1 MKFDALTDILLKLEN
16 AFNDPGENLVRRIDA
31 CIAEVA
37 QLADPASIGP
47 LLSLLDDEAEYD
59 EVMFSLIHA
68 AEHFDDAVYVPA
80 LLAALPG
87 LQEHSPRW
95 AQTLFMR
102 VLNSEPA
109 RLEMV
114 RALREAAPAVKAA
127 ALELADSINQQSPA
141 FLAKTVVVMVAAQP
155 AA

>member
-1 MKFDALTDILLKLEN
+1 MKSDVLINTLLRLEN
-16 AFNDPGENLVRRIDA
+16 AFNDPGENPLRRIDA

-37 QLADPASIGP
+37 RLADPASIGP

-68 AEHFDDAVYVPA
+68 AEHFDLPVYVPA

-87 LQEHSPRW
+87 LQENSPRW
-95 AQTLFMR
+95 AQILFTR

-114 RALREAAPAVKAA
+114 RALREAVPAVKAA
-127 ALELADSINQQSPA
+127 ALELADSICRSR
-141 FLAKTVVVMVAAQP
+141 LAGEP
-155 AA
+155 RSGR

>member
-1 MKFDALTDILLKLEN
+1 MKSDVLINTLLRLEN
-16 AFNDPGENLVRRIDA
+16 AFNDPGENPLLRIDA
-31 CIAEVA
+31 CIAEVVR
-37 QLADPASIGP
+37 LADPASIGP

-68 AEHFDDAVYVPA
+68 AEHFDLPVYVPA

-87 LQEHSPRW
+87 LQENSPRW
-95 AQTLFMR
+95 AQILFTR

-114 RALREAAPAVKAA
+114 RALREAVPAVKAA
-127 ALELADSINQQSPA
+127 ALELADSIYRSR
-141 FLAKTVVVMVAAQP
+141 LAGEP
-155 AA
+155 RSGR

>member
-1 MKFDALTDILLKLEN
+1 MKFDALTDTLLKLEN
-16 AFNDPGENLVRRIDA
+16 AFNDSGEGAVRRIDA

-59 EVMFSLIHA
+59 VVMYSLIHA
-68 AEHFDDAVYVPA
+68 AEHFADPVYVPA

-87 LQEHSPRW
+87 LLEHSPRW
-95 AQTLFMR
+95 AQVLFTR

-114 RALREAAPAVKAA
+114 RALREAAAAVKAA
-127 ALELADSINQQSPA
+127 ALELANSINQQSPE
-141 FLAKTVVVMVAAQP
+141 FLAKTMVILVAAQP

>member
-1 MKFDALTDILLKLEN
+1 MKSDALTDTLLKLEN
-16 AFNDPGENLVRRIDA
+16 AFNDSGEDAVRRIDA

-59 EVMFSLIHA
+59 VVMYSLIHA
-68 AEHFDDAVYVPA
+68 AEHFDDPVYVPA

-87 LQEHSPRW
+87 LLENSPRW
-95 AQTLFMR
+95 AQILFTR

-114 RALREAAPAVKAA
+114 RALREAAAGVKAA
-127 ALELADSINQQSPA
+127 ALELANSINQQSPA
-141 FLAKTVVVMVAAQP
+141 FLAKTMVILVAAQP